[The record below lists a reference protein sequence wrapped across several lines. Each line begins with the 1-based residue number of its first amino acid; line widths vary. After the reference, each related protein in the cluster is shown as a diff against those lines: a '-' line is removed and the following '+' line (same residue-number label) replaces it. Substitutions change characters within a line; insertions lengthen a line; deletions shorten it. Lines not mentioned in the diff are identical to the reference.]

1 MKNILLI
8 LFVTINASEG
18 MQSKEQAI
26 MQKWKEVQTHSAR
39 CEELA
44 KAEAN
49 VVEIQAEIEKFIL
62 SLREVSYLLSEP
74 ARNCDT
80 LHAYVSKVLGDDCE
94 IRIVKNPDIFLKAE
108 NPTEHARLR
117 KIFLGSPSNY
127 EEMAEEIRT
136 FLNRCEFSS
145 SLQNPANFKFLIES
159 ALIKM
164 STKEVYRE
172 QIFSAIAFAKVGD
185 DPNKANKFAKF
196 SESNKGSQAIWGD
209 TSEIKIDFSN
219 TSNTAFNAL
228 SDKGVILDETN
239 TSLENILYHEIGH
252 HLNPF
257 VVCGDWEKSI
267 AIAGLGRRLNI
278 TLENQPFVIEQ
289 FRDYIS
295 HISVS
300 GMSKDQYMS
309 YLIEIL
315 KDPAKYNAYLFD
327 ANLSPVGI
335 LDIAQI
341 LGFYVMQY
349 QGKWI
354 LFLYKSADILR
365 ALREGTPIRA
375 DHLYQILSLTNQY
388 SLDQQCD
395 SEKNVAILN
404 IQHEIGYIDFAFY
417 QALALA
423 LGYDTD
429 EFQRCIMQKK

>member
-1 MKNILLI
+1 MNI
-8 LFVTINASEG
+8 SEG
-18 MQSKEQAI
+18 MPSAEQAI
-26 MQKWKEVQTHSAR
+26 MQKWKEVQTHSVR
-39 CEELA
+39 YEELV
-44 KAEAN
+44 KSEAN

-74 ARNCDT
+74 AQNCDA
-80 LHAYVSKVLGDDCE
+80 LHAYASKVLGDDCE
-94 IRIVKNPDIFLKAE
+94 IRIVKNPDIFLKVE
-108 NPTEHARLR
+108 NPTEHARLH
-117 KIFLGSPSNY
+117 KIFLESPSNY

-145 SLQNPANFKFLIES
+145 SLQNPANFKSLIES
-159 ALIKM
+159 TLIKM
-164 STKEVYRE
+164 STKEVYRQ
-172 QIFSAIAFAKVGD
+172 QIFSAIAFAKFED
-185 DPNKANKFAKF
+185 DPNKATKFAKF
-196 SESNKGSQAIWGD
+196 SEGDKGSQAILGD
-209 TSEIKIDFSN
+209 TSEIKIDFGN
-219 TSNTAFNAL
+219 TSNTAFNAF
-228 SDKGVILDETN
+228 SDKGVTLDETN
-239 TSLENILYHEIGH
+239 ASLENILYHEIGH

-278 TLENQPFVIEQ
+278 SLENQPFVIEQ

-300 GMSKDQYMS
+300 GMGKDQYMS

-327 ANLSPVGI
+327 ANLSPLGI

-354 LFLYKSADILR
+354 LFLYKSADIVR
-365 ALREGTPIRA
+365 ALREETPIRA